1 MLSLSRYLFY
11 CPGVLNGYVTLVEGK
26 SQYTRYAKLL
36 SNLVK
41 QLDMQLKILGFE
53 AGNIG
58 YHSCRKGVATMVA
71 SGCTVY
77 PPIAIIYIQV
87 GWVLVGVKDK
97 YLFREKA
104 GDQYVGHCAICLEQL
119 KK

>member
-1 MLSLSRYLFY
+1 M
-11 CPGVLNGYVTLVEGK
+11 T
-26 SQYTRYAKLL
+26 
-36 SNLVK
+36 NLVK
-41 QLDMQLKILGFE
+41 KLDTQLKKLGFE
-53 AGNIG
+53 ERYIK
-58 YHSCRKGVATMVA
+58 YHSCCKGVATMVA